1 MDYKFNGK
9 KYRQEELTFEELGKV
24 REIVKGSFLDT
35 NYLNEQNVVSLIDD
49 IYDKGLLEQVFAIV
63 LKPIKNPLLFWK
75 KDNIETPLKDMKT
88 SEIARVCVDFFT
100 LNFAWI
106 SNFLN
111 TGNNLT
117 STIQTLNTQPKT
129 AGIDMKR

>member
-1 MDYKFNGK
+1 MVYKLNGK

-35 NYLNEQNVVSLIDD
+35 SYLNEQNIVSLIDD
-49 IYDKGLLEQVFAIV
+49 MYDKGLLEQVFAIV
-63 LKPIKNPLLFWK
+63 LKPVKNHFMFWK
-75 KDNIETPLKDMKT
+75 NGVESPLKNMKT

-106 SNFLN
+106 NNFLN

-117 STIQTLNTQPKT
+117 STIQTLNKQAKS
-129 AGIDMKR
+129 AGEDTKK